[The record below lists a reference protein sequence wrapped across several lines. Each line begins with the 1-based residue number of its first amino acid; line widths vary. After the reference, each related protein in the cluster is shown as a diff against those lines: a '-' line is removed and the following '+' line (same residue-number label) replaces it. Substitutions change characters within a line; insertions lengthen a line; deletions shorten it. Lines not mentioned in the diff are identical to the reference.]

1 MAITPIHL
9 DLLPLSTWLKSGRR
23 KLIIAGPCGAE
34 SEEQVLETAK
44 GIAANGKVSLFRSGV
59 WKPRS
64 RPGSFEG
71 KGEEALKWLNRVQQ
85 EIGLPVA
92 VEVANAE
99 HVELALKY
107 KIDVLWIGAR
117 TTVNPFSVQEIADAL
132 KGVDV
137 PVLVKNPVNPDL
149 VLWLGALERINRAGI
164 KKMGAI
170 HRGFHTSLQTQYR
183 NAPMWEIAIELK
195 ATCPGLPLIC
205 DPSHIS
211 GRRDLIA
218 DVAQRALD
226 LDMDGLMIET
236 HRDPEHALSDA
247 QQQLTPDALAYL
259 LDKLIVRETS
269 IGDAGFEHMLSTLRE
284 VIDEIDDEIIQAL
297 ARRMQVV
304 ERIGEFKHAH
314 GVTILQIE
322 RWLEI
327 LKTRTAAAEAMGIDQ
342 DIAVE
347 LCQLLHK
354 ASIRKQTDVMKSE
367 EENNT
372 DSESVRD

>member
-1 MAITPIHL
+1 MSITPVHF
-9 DLLPLSTWLKSGRR
+9 DLLPLSSWLKSGKR

-34 SEEQVLETAK
+34 TEEQIMETANA
-44 GIAANGKVSLFRSGV
+44 IAVNGKINLFRAGV

-71 KGEEALKWLNRVQQ
+71 QGEPALRWLNRVQR
-85 EIGLPVA
+85 ETGLPVT

-107 KIDVLWIGAR
+107 GVDVLWIGAR

-149 VLWLGALERINRAGI
+149 ALWIGALERINRAGI
-164 KKMGAI
+164 KKLGAI
-170 HRGFHTSLQTQYR
+170 HRGFHTTLHTQYR

-195 ATCPGLPLIC
+195 ATCPGLPVIC

-211 GRRDLIA
+211 GRRDLIH
-218 DVAQRALD
+218 DVAQRAMD

-236 HRDPEHALSDA
+236 HRDPQNALSDA
-247 QQQLTPDALAYL
+247 EQQLTPAALKAL
-259 LDKLIVRETS
+259 LEKLVMRETS

-284 VIDEIDDEIIQAL
+284 VIDEIDDEILQSF

-304 ERIGEFKHAH
+304 ERIGEFKQAH
-314 GVTILQIE
+314 GVTILQIG

-327 LKTRTAAAEAMGIDQ
+327 LRTRTTAGESLGLDKDMV
-342 DIAVE
+342 VE

-354 ASIRKQTDVMKSE
+354 ASIRRQTEVMKRE
-367 EENNT
+367 EEEEEGANY
-372 DSESVRD
+372 

>member
-1 MAITPIHL
+1 MPINPIHL

-34 SEEQVLETAK
+34 SEEQVMETAK
-44 GIAANGKVSLFRSGV
+44 GIASNGKVSLFRSGV

-71 KGEEALKWLNRVQQ
+71 KGEDALKWLNRVQQ

-107 KIDVLWIGAR
+107 NIDVLWIGAR

-132 KGVDV
+132 KGVDI

-211 GRRDLIA
+211 GRRDLIH

-226 LDMDGLMIET
+226 LDMDGLMIEA
-236 HRDPEHALSDA
+236 HRNPDQALSDA
-247 QQQLTPDALAYL
+247 QQQLTPDALAHL
-259 LDKLIVRETS
+259 LDKLVVRETS

-297 ARRMQVV
+297 SRRMQVV

-322 RWLEI
+322 RWLDI
-327 LKTRTAAAEAMGIDQ
+327 LKTRTAAAESMGIDQ
-342 DIAVE
+342 DIAIE

-354 ASIRKQTDVMKSE
+354 ASIRKQTEVMKAE
-367 EENNT
+367 EENNA
-372 DSESVRD
+372 DPESLRD

>member
-1 MAITPIHL
+1 MPVTPIHL
-9 DLLPLSTWLKSGRR
+9 DLLPLSTWLKSGKR

-44 GIAANGKVSLFRSGV
+44 GIATNGKVSLFRSGV

-71 KGEEALKWLNRVQQ
+71 KGEDALKWLNRVQN

-107 KIDVLWIGAR
+107 GVDVLWIGAR

-132 KGVDV
+132 KGVDI
-137 PVLVKNPVNPDL
+137 PVLVKNPVNPDIM
-149 VLWLGALERINRAGI
+149 LWLGALERINRAGI
-164 KKMGAI
+164 KKLGAI
-170 HRGFHTSLQTQYR
+170 HRGFHTSLHTQYR

-195 ATCPGLPLIC
+195 ASCPGLPVIC

-211 GRRDLIA
+211 GRRDLIH

-226 LDMDGLMIET
+226 LDMDGLMIEA
-236 HRDPEHALSDA
+236 HRNPGEALSDA
-247 QQQLTPDALAYL
+247 EQQLTPAVLNQL
-259 LDKLIVRETS
+259 LEKLIMRETS

-297 ARRMQVV
+297 SRRMQVV
-304 ERIGEFKHAH
+304 ERIGEFKYAH

-327 LKTRTAAAEAMGIDQ
+327 LRTRTDAAESLGIDK
-342 DIAVE
+342 DLAVE

-354 ASIRKQTDVMKSE
+354 ASIRRQTEVMKRE
-367 EENNT
+367 EDT
-372 DSESVRD
+372 DDESTDRTA

>member
-1 MAITPIHL
+1 MPITPIHL
-9 DLLPLSTWLKSGRR
+9 DLLPLSTWLKSGKR

-34 SEEQVLETAK
+34 TEEQVMETAK
-44 GIAANGKVSLFRSGV
+44 GISSTGKVSLFRSGV

-107 KIDVLWIGAR
+107 GVDVLWIGAR

-132 KGVDV
+132 KGVDI

-149 VLWLGALERINRAGI
+149 LLWLGALERINRAGI
-164 KKMGAI
+164 KKLGAI

-195 ATCPGLPLIC
+195 ATCPGLPVIC

-211 GRRDLIA
+211 GRRDLIH

-226 LDMDGLMIET
+226 LDMDGLMIEA
-236 HRDPEHALSDA
+236 HRSPDEALSDA
-247 QQQLTPDALAYL
+247 AQQLTPSALNEML
-259 LDKLIVRETS
+259 EKLVMRETS

-284 VIDEIDDEIIQAL
+284 VIDEIDDEIIQSL
-297 ARRMQVV
+297 SRRMQVV
-304 ERIGEFKHAH
+304 ERIGEFKYAH

-327 LKTRTAAAEAMGIDQ
+327 LQTRTSAAESLGVDT

-354 ASIRKQTDVMKSE
+354 ASIRKQTEVMKRE
-367 EENNT
+367 EEN
-372 DSESVRD
+372 DSSQ

>member
-1 MAITPIHL
+1 MSMSITPLHL
-9 DLLPLSTWLKSGRR
+9 DLLPLSTWLKSGKR

-44 GIAANGKVSLFRSGV
+44 GIVSSGKVSLFRSGV

-71 KGEEALKWLNRVQQ
+71 KGEDALKWLNRVQN

-107 KIDVLWIGAR
+107 GIDVLWIGAR

-132 KGVDV
+132 KGVDI
-137 PVLVKNPVNPDL
+137 PILVKNPVNADL
-149 VLWLGALERINRAGI
+149 ALWVGALERINRAGI
-164 KKMGAI
+164 KKLGAI
-170 HRGFHTSLQTQYR
+170 HRGFHTSLHTQYR

-211 GRRDLIA
+211 GRRDLIH

-226 LDMDGLMIET
+226 LDMDGLMIES
-236 HRDPEHALSDA
+236 HRDPQNALSDA
-247 QQQLTPDALAYL
+247 EQQLTPSALNAL
-259 LDKLIVRETS
+259 LEKLVVRETS

-297 ARRMQVV
+297 SRRMQVV

-327 LKTRTAAAEAMGIDQ
+327 LRTRTEAGESLGMDK
-342 DIAVE
+342 DIVVE

-354 ASIRKQTDVMKSE
+354 ASIRRQTEVMKRE
-367 EENNT
+367 EEN
-372 DSESVRD
+372 DSET